1 MDGMTETVVLLLI
14 ALTMLIAG
22 LVGLRERP
30 EARRRQDTARWA
42 RENLVTLTPAIAEQL
57 DRARTRRTRA
67 TAWSAVVMAPVA
79 ALAALG
85 ADRVTVWL
93 AVLGAAIVAEAVAT
107 AQLERPWQVATD
119 GARTARVRR
128 VSLDDYVPR
137 PLRGCAWFAGMF
149 ALASALL
156 IPGGISER
164 GRHGALALGIAAALL
179 LAEWRGRRLAA
190 LPEPA
195 REPVELYAQDVWRA
209 ELAQSGFR
217 GITVC
222 AALVTTAPGFTA
234 AADPHLGGVFF
245 GVGLGLMVAAVVS
258 TRFSRHPAGRV
269 RRRLWPDL
277 DANEVV
283 RATPAA
289 VGP

>member
-1 MDGMTETVVLLLI
+1 MNETVVLLLM

-22 LVGLRERP
+22 MAGLRERP
-30 EARRRQDTARWA
+30 EARRRPDIARWA
-42 RENLVTLTPAIAEQL
+42 RENFITLTPAIA
-57 DRARTRRTRA
+57 
-67 TAWSAVVMAPVA
+67 
-79 ALAALG
+79 
-85 ADRVTVWL
+85 
-93 AVLGAAIVAEAVAT
+93 AVAT
-107 AQLERPWQVATD
+107 AQLERPWEVALEGT
-119 GARTARVRR
+119 RTARVRR

-137 PLRGCAWFAGMF
+137 PLRGCGWFAGAA

-156 IPGGISER
+156 SPGIEDR
-164 GRHGALALGIAAALL
+164 GRHGAVALLVVAALVQ
-179 LAEWRGRRLAA
+179 AEWRGRRLAA

-195 REPVELYAQDVWRA
+195 RKPAELYAQDVWRA

-222 AALVTTAPGFTA
+222 AALVMTSPGFTDP
-234 AADPHLGGVFF
+234 ADPVLDGIRF
-245 GVGLGLMVAAVVS
+245 GVGLALMAAALVS
-258 TRFSRHPAGRV
+258 TRFSTRPAGRV